1 MTDISRRSFLQGAAA
16 TAAAAA
22 MSGGTALG
30 ADQPAKP
37 RYSDPDKPLN
47 IVCVGIG
54 GMGGGDVNGVSSQ
67 NIVGLCDVDAKRGEG
82 SFKKFPK
89 AKQYKDYRKMFA
101 DMADEFDAVTI
112 STPDHMHFPIA
123 KLAMEMGKHVYVQ
136 KPCAHTVWEARE
148 MKRLALK
155 YGVQT
160 QMGNQGHATT
170 AIRNAKAWIEEG
182 ALGDVTEVHVYS
194 DRPVWGQNRAWPKE
208 DKCPEWLDWNLWLGT
223 GPYRPYPKGG
233 MHFGWRGFWD
243 YGCGAIGDMGCH
255 CLDAAVWALDLYEP
269 DWIEAESDAKGPD
282 FTPNSSVVTYHFPAR
297 GKKPPCILRWFD
309 GKRRPPRPPQLEE
322 GREIIRGNGS
332 VFYGTAGCMMV
343 GGWSSPAT
351 IFPEVRRKEVGKP
364 KNPIEP
370 VKGNHYQEWIRA
382 CKGGKPAGS
391 NFVDYACGLTEMALL
406 GNLAIRARKKIIW
419 DAKNLVCVGDDFATS
434 LVTHPYRAF

>member
-148 MKRLALK
+148 LKRLALK
-155 YGVQT
+155 
-160 QMGNQGHATT
+160 
-170 AIRNAKAWIEEG
+170 
-182 ALGDVTEVHVYS
+182 
-194 DRPVWGQNRAWPKE
+194 
-208 DKCPEWLDWNLWLGT
+208 
-223 GPYRPYPKGG
+223 
-233 MHFGWRGFWD
+233 
-243 YGCGAIGDMGCH
+243 
-255 CLDAAVWALDLYEP
+255 
-269 DWIEAESDAKGPD
+269 
-282 FTPNSSVVTYHFPAR
+282 
-297 GKKPPCILRWFD
+297 
-309 GKRRPPRPPQLEE
+309 
-322 GREIIRGNGS
+322 
-332 VFYGTAGCMMV
+332 
-343 GGWSSPAT
+343 
-351 IFPEVRRKEVGKP
+351 
-364 KNPIEP
+364 
-370 VKGNHYQEWIRA
+370 
-382 CKGGKPAGS
+382 
-391 NFVDYACGLTEMALL
+391 
-406 GNLAIRARKKIIW
+406 
-419 DAKNLVCVGDDFATS
+419 
-434 LVTHPYRAF
+434 